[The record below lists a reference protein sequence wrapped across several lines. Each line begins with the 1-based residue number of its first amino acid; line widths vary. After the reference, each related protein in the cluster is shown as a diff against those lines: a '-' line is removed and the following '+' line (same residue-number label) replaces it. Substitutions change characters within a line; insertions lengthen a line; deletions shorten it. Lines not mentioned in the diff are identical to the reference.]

1 LQPGEFEMRT
11 SILRTALSCVLV
23 VVLPASMW
31 AADSGAAMLY
41 TNGTAWIN
49 GASVPK
55 SSAVFSG
62 DLVQTRA
69 DSVANIKA
77 VGSMLLVLPDSLV
90 EFQANAIK
98 LEHGR
103 ITITTSKSM
112 ATQVGTLKIAPASSN
127 WTEFEVTDTDGSVH
141 IAARKGDLTLT
152 DASGTTTLAQ
162 GQETTR
168 EETSAKKKRDQGGA
182 GAAPAAAGGVLDTA
196 LAVGIGAGVA
206 AGLLVWALGINSDD
220 AVTPSMP

>member
-1 LQPGEFEMRT
+1 MRT
-11 SILRTALSCVLV
+11 SIVRTVLSCVLV
-23 VVLPASMW
+23 VVLPTSMW

-69 DSVANIKA
+69 DSIANIKA
-77 VGSMLLVLPDSLV
+77 VGSTLLVLPDSLV
-90 EFQANAIK
+90 EFQANVIR

-103 ITITTSKSM
+103 VTITTSKNM
-112 ATQVGTLKIAPASSN
+112 ATQVGSLKIAPASTN

-152 DASGTTTLAQ
+152 DAAGTTTLAQ

-168 EETSAKKKRDQGGA
+168 EETSSKRKRDQGGA
-182 GAAPAAAGGVLDTA
+182 GAAPAAGGGILDSP
-196 LAVGIGAGVA
+196 LAVGIGSGVA
-206 AGLLVWALGINSDD
+206 AALGVWAIGFNSDD
-220 AVTPSMP
+220 PESPEKPSR

>member
-1 LQPGEFEMRT
+1 MRT
-11 SILRTALSCVLV
+11 SFVRTFVSCVLV
-23 VVLPASMW
+23 AVLPASLW

-77 VGSMLLVLPDSLV
+77 VGSTLLVLPDSLV
-90 EFQANAIK
+90 EFQASAIK

-103 ITITTSKSM
+103 VTITTSKSM
-112 ATQVGTLKIAPASSN
+112 ATQVGTLKIVPASTN

-152 DASGTTTLAQ
+152 DSTGTTTLAQ

-168 EETSAKKKRDQGGA
+168 DETSSKKKRDQGGA
-182 GAAPAAAGGVLDTA
+182 GAAPAAGGGVLDSP

-206 AGLLVWALGINSDD
+206 TALGVWAIGFNSDD
-220 AVTPSMP
+220 DVSEDKPSK